1 MEQERLTAVGARV
14 LIVDDEPEIC
24 EELAEFLEMKGHVP
38 MLAHSVAD
46 ARATLAAERFDLVI
60 SDLRLGRE
68 SGLDVVAAARQSQGG
83 IPVLLVSGQL
93 NAEVEHTAQSL
104 GVTRCIGKPLD
115 PRVVLAIL
123 AGDPA

>member
-1 MEQERLTAVGARV
+1 VTARI

-24 EELAEFLEMKGHVP
+24 EELAEFLEMKGHAPV
-38 MLAHSVAD
+38 LAHTVAD
-46 ARATLAAERFDLVI
+46 ARALLEGGRFDLVV

-68 SGLDVVAAARQSQGG
+68 SGLDVVAAARGTQGT

-93 NAEVEHTAQSL
+93 NAEVEHAAHEL

-115 PRVVLAIL
+115 PRLVLGML
-123 AGDPA
+123 AGDAG